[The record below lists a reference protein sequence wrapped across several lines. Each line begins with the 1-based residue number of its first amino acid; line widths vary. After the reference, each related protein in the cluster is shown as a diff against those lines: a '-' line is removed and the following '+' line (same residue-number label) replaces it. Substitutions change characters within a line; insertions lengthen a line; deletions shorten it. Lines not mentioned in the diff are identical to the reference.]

1 MVFDEGG
8 KAGKLPKSAVGS
20 TKRNP
25 LGQRG
30 RGFIFSTRNGYQRN
44 EYSSLFPSTVL
55 NWDGNRQRV
64 IEFSGHLN
72 CRGGDFNK
80 YYRTRGGGGGRASE
94 VLILQLLMM
103 TILSLMSIFQLD
115 LFYVR
120 SRPEQCGGLFHLLY
134 YATWT
139 VVNSTHQLRQSD
151 SISNSPCAATHV
163 ALRLCVNGRVNDE
176 ESEVVV

>member
-1 MVFDEGG
+1 MVFDDDEGG
-8 KAGKLPKSAVGS
+8 KAGVKLTKSAVGS
-20 TKRNP
+20 SKRNP
-25 LGQRG
+25 LRQRE
-30 RGFIFSTRNGYQRN
+30 RGCIFSTRNGYQRN

-55 NWDGNRQRV
+55 NWDAGNRQRV

-94 VLILQLLMM
+94 DLILQLLMM

-163 ALRLCVNGRVNDE
+163 ALRSLLDCA
-176 ESEVVV
+176 